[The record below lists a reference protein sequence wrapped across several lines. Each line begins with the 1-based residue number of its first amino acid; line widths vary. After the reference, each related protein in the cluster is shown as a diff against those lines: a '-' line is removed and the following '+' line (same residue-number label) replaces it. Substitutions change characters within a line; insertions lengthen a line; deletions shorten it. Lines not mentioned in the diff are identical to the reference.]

1 MRVAAERIIGYDVR
15 IPNLSKQAR
24 KMNFAEPDAK
34 DKISPFLG
42 RASRLPNRDAVL
54 ERFRRASIPEGEER
68 KVLACPVC
76 GQKIDGRL
84 MAVEVPGRVRELLP
98 GAILHLVMAHDFWHP
113 SMNSLIGRNG
123 HEPKKLTRKEEP
135 ESSTEKLPFS
145 GEDFS
150 EPSAEELARSVQKKV
165 SSPRPRPT
173 PVTPVEPR
181 ESQRPAPS
189 ASTQIKR
196 HRRPASEEKR
206 ERPRPSEES
215 RQIQEAYALPEELA
229 VETVRVARAVGTN
242 PIDLANVIF
251 FESGW
256 DPSARSKSGVG
267 LIQFNPRII
276 RGLRTSE
283 KALLE
288 MGAMAQMRYVETYL
302 VHVSGGRPLSNRHLL
317 FMAVFYP
324 DAMVW
329 RPTQPFPR
337 EVVENNTFRNRNGE
351 TFSVKT
357 PADYVSIVQ
366 KNARIGSEQSS
377 EEAPSSIIESVSGW
391 ISSIFGGGK
400 SNEQKPG
407 DGRAMARWFN
417 GPGVSAILV
426 DLNGR
431 EWGEGEVPAGEY
443 QIFVPHRGSSPATL
457 DAGRTYRSSEIGRM
471 FEVYEPPE

>member
-1 MRVAAERIIGYDVR
+1 
-15 IPNLSKQAR
+15 
-24 KMNFAEPDAK
+24 MNFAEPDAK

-42 RASRLPNRDAVL
+42 RASNLPGRGSIL
-54 ERFRRASIPEGEER
+54 ERFRRASVPEGAKR
-68 KVLACPVC
+68 KVLECPVC
-76 GQKIDGRL
+76 GEKIDGRL

-98 GAILHLVMAHDFWHP
+98 GAIIHLVMAHDFWHP
-113 SMNSLIGRNG
+113 SMNPLIGRNG
-123 HEPKKLTRKEEP
+123 HEPKKLPKKKESEDHP
-135 ESSTEKLPFS
+135 GELPFS

-150 EPSAEELARSVQKKV
+150 EPSTEELVRSVQKKV
-165 SSPRPRPT
+165 PPSRPRPA
-173 PVTPVEPR
+173 PVAPVEPR
-181 ESQRPAPS
+181 VRPKPVPT
-189 ASTQIKR
+189 ASTQIE
-196 HRRPASEEKR
+196 RRSRKPSSEEKS
-206 ERPRPSEES
+206 RPSVES

-229 VETVRVARAVGTN
+229 MEVVRVARAVGTN

-256 DPSARSKSGVG
+256 DPSAKSKTGVG

-276 RGLRTSE
+276 RGLRTTPE
-283 KALLE
+283 ALLE
-288 MGAMAQMRYVETYL
+288 MGAMAQMKYVETYL
-302 VHVSGGRPLSNRHLL
+302 VHVSGGRPLSSQHLL

-337 EVVENNTFRNRNGE
+337 EIVQSNTFRNRSGE

-366 KNARIGSEQSS
+366 RNARIGSVQDS

-400 SNEQKPG
+400 SSEQKAG
-407 DGRAMARWFN
+407 ESRAMARWFN

-443 QIFVPHRGSSPATL
+443 QIFVPHRGSSPAIL

-471 FEVYEPPE
+471 FEVYESPE

>member
-1 MRVAAERIIGYDVR
+1 MVAAERIIGYDVR

-123 HEPKKLTRKEEP
+123 HEPRRLPERSAEER
-135 ESSTEKLPFS
+135 SSSKGLPFS
-145 GEDFS
+145 GEEFS
-150 EPSAEELARSVQKKV
+150 EPSAEELARSVQRKKV
-165 SSPRPRPT
+165 SPPASTEAPRPKPVSRPQ
-173 PVTPVEPR
+173 
-181 ESQRPAPS
+181 SQRKAEPPA
-189 ASTQIKR
+189 TMV
-196 HRRPASEEKR
+196 KR
-206 ERPRPSEES
+206 ERARPSEES
-215 RQIQEAYALPEELA
+215 RQIQEAYGLPEELA

-267 LIQFNPRII
+267 LIQFSPQII

-283 KALLE
+283 RALLE

-302 VHVSGGRPLSNRHLL
+302 VHVSGGRPLSSRHLL

-324 DAMVW
+324 DAMIW

-337 EVVENNTFRNRNGE
+337 EVIENNTFRNRSGE

-357 PADYVSIVQ
+357 PADYVTIVQ
-366 KNARIGSEQSS
+366 RNARIGSEQSS

-400 SNEQKPG
+400 SNERSPG
-407 DGRAMARWFN
+407 EGRAMARWFN

-471 FEVYEPPE
+471 FEVYESPE